1 MKARIHPLAL
11 QDLTDIALFL
21 APDNVSVAERFM
33 DAFDRT
39 VALLTDSPFIGNL
52 YPFRQRELADIRR
65 FFVKG
70 FPRHLIF
77 YRVHE
82 TQDIL
87 EVVHVLDGSRDIL
100 KIFRRFHA

>member
-1 MKARIHPLAL
+1 MKVRIHPLAL
-11 QDLTDIALFL
+11 QDLADAASFL
-21 APDNVSVAERFM
+21 ARDDFAVAERFM
-33 DAFDRT
+33 DAFDGT
-39 VALLTDSPFIGNL
+39 VALLAYSPFIGNL
-52 YPFRQRELADIRR
+52 YPFRQRELADMRR

-100 KIFRRFHA
+100 RIFRRFHA